1 MEMKKLSQII
11 RENLNASICN
21 FINEDITEKTPNN
34 IIEDFSI
41 NLNVYFDNEK
51 QKLIR
56 KIKLGERM
64 KNQVRQYNDIIMN
77 LGYTYSQIKTN
88 ENRGEY
94 NISYYIDGSENW
106 GDDEFIDNEYQIT
119 TRFNKNIF
127 DITVGVSDSEGK
139 AVITLSFSVDVIDMI
154 DI

>member
-1 MEMKKLSQII
+1 MEMEKLSQII

-21 FINEDITEKTPNN
+21 FINEDMTEKTPNN

-56 KIKLGERM
+56 KIKLGEQM
-64 KNQVRQYNDIIMN
+64 KNQVMRYNDVIMN

-88 ENRGEY
+88 ENRY
-94 NISYYIDGSENW
+94 
-106 GDDEFIDNEYQIT
+106 
-119 TRFNKNIF
+119 
-127 DITVGVSDSEGK
+127 
-139 AVITLSFSVDVIDMI
+139 
-154 DI
+154 